1 MKKLY
6 ISQIFFIIIIGLSS
20 CNTFTNLKVKYD
32 RKLDFEKYKT
42 YAWLPDVDKS
52 GNNDFDNDLIRQ
64 RIRNYVG
71 HCLDER
77 QYEID
82 TLNPDLLVRV
92 KWMTHAREI
101 IYPYVTDYPF
111 YYDGVYYEDSFAYK
125 LATRSNYYNT
135 GGYSISGEKARYY
148 HSGLEVVLIDTKT
161 NKVIWNGIT
170 TADIYDREVLDK
182 ELHPSVH
189 RMMNRLPPRTNEV
202 SKQSNKRGTQN

>member
-1 MKKLY
+1 MNY
-6 ISQIFFIIIIGLSS
+6 HINQILLTIFIGLSS
-20 CNTFTNLKVKYD
+20 CHSFTNLKVKYD

-71 HCLDER
+71 HCLGER

-92 KWMTHAREI
+92 KWMAHAKEI
-101 IYPYVTDYPF
+101 NYQYVTEYPF
-111 YYDGVYYEDSFAYK
+111 YYNGAYYEDSFAYR
-125 LATRSNYYNT
+125 LSNRSNYYNPD
-135 GGYSISGEKARYY
+135 GNSISGEKARYY
-148 HSGLEVVLIDTKT
+148 HSGLEVMLIDAKAD
-161 NKVIWNGIT
+161 KMIWNGIT
-170 TADIYDREVLDK
+170 KDDIYDLEILDK

-189 RMMNRLPPRTNEV
+189 RMMKRLPPKDEH
-202 SKQSNKRGTQN
+202 SLKKIK